1 MHALRN
7 RTDPALAASSSKD
20 PHAASAHLI
29 ASLEKELIRYMQQR
43 YGQQHGDNGSTSKI
57 RQ

>member
-1 MHALRN
+1 MHAYRN
-7 RTDPALAASSSKD
+7 RTDSALATSSSKD

-43 YGQQHGDNGSTSKI
+43 YGQQQDNSPTSQI

>member
-1 MHALRN
+1 MHAYRN
-7 RTDPALAASSSKD
+7 RTEYALATSSPKD

-43 YGQQHGDNGSTSKI
+43 YGQQQESNPTSKT